1 MNIEK
6 ILCDHRFVL
15 GTSVLLAL
23 YISFMGK
30 LQIPAE
36 ITNVMNSTLGRIIIL
51 VLIVYLNDK
60 CQTVSLMLAIV
71 FCLSLK
77 SSNTENFYVEHKHK
91 KSEDEEKSENDESL
105 SEDTHDEEH
114 EEEHEEEHNEEEY
127 HGEEHNEEEY
137 HGEEHHEEHHDEEGH
152 SEEDKNSDDE
162 ISGIESFTNYSA
174 F

>member
-15 GTSVLLAL
+15 GSSVLLAL

-30 LQIPAE
+30 LQVPTE
-36 ITNVMNSTLGRIIIL
+36 ITNLVNSTVGRIIIL

-77 SSNTENFYVEHKHK
+77 SSNTENFYVEHKKHKNK
-91 KSEDEEKSENDESL
+91 KSEEDDLMSEEDGERSLEDNLEDEESKEIHHE
-105 SEDTHDEEH
+105 EGDEEH
-114 EEEHEEEHNEEEY
+114 LEEHHEEHNEEE
-127 HGEEHNEEEY
+127 
-137 HGEEHHEEHHDEEGH
+137 HHDVEKEEN
-152 SEEDKNSDDE
+152 NSDDE
-162 ISGIESFTNYSA
+162 EITGIESFTNYSV